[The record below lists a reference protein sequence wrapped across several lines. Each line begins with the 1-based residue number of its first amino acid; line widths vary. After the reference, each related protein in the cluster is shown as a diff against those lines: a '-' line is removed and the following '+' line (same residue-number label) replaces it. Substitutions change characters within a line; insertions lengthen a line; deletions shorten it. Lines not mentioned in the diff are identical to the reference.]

1 MYIKLNIQ
9 RAINSVIYS
18 LRHAAGH
25 QLEPARLVA
34 MARACVAIVF
44 FCVQVMQRLANRVYD
59 IKVRE
64 NKGFVR
70 DMTWNMHA
78 GWRCLC
84 Q

>member
-1 MYIKLNIQ
+1 MK
-9 RAINSVIYS
+9 RVIYS

-34 MARACVAIVF
+34 MARACVAVCSYCVF

>member
-1 MYIKLNIQ
+1 
-9 RAINSVIYS
+9 
-18 LRHAAGH
+18 
-25 QLEPARLVA
+25 
-34 MARACVAIVF
+34 MARACVAVCSYCVF
-44 FCVQVMQRLANRVYD
+44 LCAGYAKVANRVYD